1 MKREYDVCIASMPS
15 IHVSTARPKK
25 ASIIRS
31 IPRALMISIALL
43 SCLLIMSRPAAAATC
58 SSLTN
63 LSLPKTTIT
72 LAQSYT
78 AGETISGTTLAP
90 VDLCRVAGTVKPGEE
105 SNVHFEV
112 WIPTDGGW
120 NGKYQQI
127 GNGGFAGS
135 ISLSTIANAVS
146 RGYAAAGTDDG
157 TSGPPSGAPSFIGN
171 RDVLLDYG
179 YRAIKATTD
188 DSKAVISALTG
199 DLPRFSY
206 FVGCSDGGREALK
219 EAQLY
224 PDDFDGIIVGSPVND
239 QVGEFGSSYL
249 YDMEVTLNGPQT
261 DGVPNAYISS
271 VQLASLSTPA
281 LAQCLGKDGGVK
293 SDAFLSDPRQC
304 FFDPAA
310 AQCRQGQDPSTC
322 LTPAQVEAARKI
334 YFGPHNSRGQLLFP
348 GYEPGGEA
356 ATGDWQSWITGASP
370 ASPGAQYTLGYGFG
384 CDLMLGLT
392 TCNYLG
398 INVDQQDATARK
410 TLQPILSSVNPDL
423 RPFRRHG
430 GRMIQYAGWADTAI
444 APENGLNY
452 YRAVES
458 SIGDPHDFYRVF
470 MVPGMAHCSG
480 GAGPNA
486 FGNGTVNGP
495 VIDAEHDVLKAL
507 ESWVEQGVAPKQ
519 IIATHYVNNLPTDGV
534 QFQRPLCPYPERGE
548 YIGQGDPNSA
558 SNFQCVVHHNDFDPR
573 NIGKQVA
580 YEDDSDEHRD
590 H

>member
-1 MKREYDVCIASMPS
+1 MKPKYSVGIASMLS
-15 IHVSTARPKK
+15 ILVSTARRKTP
-25 ASIIRS
+25 STIRS
-31 IPRALMISIALL
+31 APRALMISIALL
-43 SCLLIMSRPAAAATC
+43 SCLLTLSRPAVSATC
-58 SSLTN
+58 SSLTD

-72 LAQSYT
+72 LAQSYS
-78 AGETISGTTLAP
+78 AGETISGTTTAP

-105 SNVHFEV
+105 SDVHFEV
-112 WIPTDGGW
+112 WIPTDGSW

-146 RGYAAAGTDDG
+146 RGYATAGTDDG

-199 DLPRFSY
+199 KMPRLSY

-249 YDMEVTLNGPQT
+249 YDMQVTLNGPQT
-261 DGVPNAYISS
+261 NGVPNAYITSA
-271 VQLASLSTPA
+271 QLALLSTPA
-281 LAQCLGKDGGVK
+281 LAQCLGTDGGVK

-304 FFDPAA
+304 FFDPAVA
-310 AQCRQGQDPSTC
+310 ECQHDQDPSTC
-322 LTPAQVEAARKI
+322 LTPAQVEAARRI

-356 ATGDWQSWITGASP
+356 AAGDWATWITGASP

-392 TCNYLG
+392 TCDYLG
-398 INVDQQDATARK
+398 INVDQQDATARR

-423 RPFRRHG
+423 RAFRRHG

-452 YRAVES
+452 YRAVER

-486 FGNGTVNGP
+486 FGNGTNGP

-507 ESWVEQGVAPKQ
+507 ESWVEHGVAPKK
-519 IIATHYVNNLPTDGV
+519 IIATHYVNNVATDGV

-548 YIGQGDPNSA
+548 YMGRGDPNNA

-580 YEDDSDEHRD
+580 YDDDSGD
-590 H
+590 HWDH